1 MMTQSWHLRKKKQ
14 NQYNIVQ
21 SQRKDKLKRHA
32 YFFSALTLFLL
43 IYMYISGDFMTPTE
57 HKENWF
63 CHWKYIYLIGR
74 FSMGYF
80 YESRRILGS
89 LQGESKYRRQVKI
102 SQDTKH

>member
-1 MMTQSWHLRKKKQ
+1 MTTQSWHLRKKKQ

-32 YFFSALTLFLL
+32 Y
-43 IYMYISGDFMTPTE
+43 MYISGDFMTPTE

-63 CHWKYIYLIGR
+63 CLWKYIYLIGR

-80 YESRRILGS
+80 YESRRILAS
-89 LQGESKYRRQVKI
+89 LQGESKYRRRVKI
-102 SQDTKH
+102 SHDTTH